1 MGSRDLNLD
10 PICSLCKKN
19 NEYVDHL
26 LRGCEVAKYL
36 WQELKSPHCLRDTF
50 NLPLGKRLES
60 NCQSDISSKF
70 MGIPWRIFFPIGF
83 WQLWLHINNFVFK
96 IGKVEHLC
104 FKRCIKDSAKY
115 YSIGFNAKL
124 QKAKVVI
131 PIGWMKPPE
140 GWVKL
145 NSGGSVMRNPKK
157 AGGGGMIRSPDGE
170 WLTGY
175 ARPLGH
181 TNSCMTELWALRD
194 GLMLAKDKGLN
205 NLIVE
210 LDAIS
215 MVLLYEKQ
223 Y

>member
-1 MGSRDLNLD
+1 M
-10 PICSLCKKN
+10 
-19 NEYVDHL
+19 
-26 LRGCEVAKYL
+26 
-36 WQELKSPHCLRDTF
+36 
-50 NLPLGKRLES
+50 
-60 NCQSDISSKF
+60 
-70 MGIPWRIFFPIGF
+70 
-83 WQLWLHINNFVFK
+83 
-96 IGKVEHLC
+96 C

-131 PIGWMKPPE
+131 PIGWTKPPE

-145 NSGGSVMRNPKK
+145 NSGGLVMRNPKK

-181 TNSCMTELWALRD
+181 TNSCMTEIWALRD

-215 MVLLYEKQ
+215 MVLLYE
-223 Y
+223 